1 MRHQGIKP
9 DRDDGGQGP
18 LSTLSAW
25 RRGLLSRGAASIRR
39 KLILLHT
46 LFSLVVAGALL
57 LALRQPI
64 RDLVAGEELR
74 ECRLALE
81 MLTQHVQGVAAG
93 GVPGREGV
101 PEVGVRGVELLRG
114 DAERV
119 GISKGLADAARATPG
134 EVVDSDSSSA
144 RAASVR
150 YLAETEEFLVASAQS
165 PEARSAVDRVYL
177 LLTVALLTVYGVIV
191 LALEVLVLPRQVYGP
206 IARLRMADDA
216 VREDRREMEVIP
228 ESFIPADE
236 LGDIMRSRNRT
247 VMELRSQEA
256 ALEDALKRLETV
268 ATELSRKNQL
278 LEAAQRNLADQDR
291 LVSLGMMSAGIAHE
305 LNTPL
310 AVLKG
315 SVEEMARRVGAG
327 GGEHDAAPRT
337 DQHRGTGSGVIDPER
352 VALMLRV
359 VNRLER
365 LSESLLDFAR
375 VRPPLVAP
383 VDVSAVV
390 SEAWTLV
397 SLDRDARGVDL
408 RVDLTGVGGG
418 EAVRGDGDRLT
429 QVFVNLLR
437 NAVDAMEGE
446 RDKGIEVRG
455 VRVEREG
462 RSWAC
467 VTIADTGP
475 GIAPSLFPR
484 LFEPFASTRLDSTGT
499 GLGLAVA
506 EGIVREHGGVLL
518 ARNASREE
526 SGRGFGGA
534 VFEVLLPLGTGA
546 GVVETGSL
554 WGGRLGGG

>member
-1 MRHQGIKP
+1 MRSE
-9 DRDDGGQGP
+9 RDTSAGGQGP

-93 GVPGREGV
+93 GVSGREGV

-119 GISKGLADAARATPG
+119 GISKGLADAARAAPG

-150 YLAETEEFLVASAQS
+150 YLAATDEFLVASAQS

-228 ESFIPADE
+228 EAFIPADE

-315 SVEEMARRVGAG
+315 SVEELARRSASG
-327 GGEHDAAPRT
+327 GP
-337 DQHRGTGSGVIDPER
+337 DPER

-408 RVDLTGVGGG
+408 RVDLAGVGGA

-446 RDKGIEVRG
+446 RGKGIEVRG

-534 VFEVLLPLGTGA
+534 VFEVLLPVGVGV

-554 WGGRLGGG
+554 WGGRLNGG